1 MIFVDTSALAKRY
14 IEEPGSEKVRLL
26 MEEADGI
33 VVSRLAYAETL
44 SALIRRR
51 KAIRVSDADFDR
63 LLQDFRAE
71 WEDFIV
77 VEMNHDTLQ
86 FVDAVIEK
94 HALCGADSIHLS
106 TALCLRNAAAS
117 GITFVASDAELLA
130 AAQRERFPTIN
141 PQDS

>member
-26 MEEADGI
+26 MEEAEGI
-33 VVSRLAYAETL
+33 AVSRLAYAETL
-44 SALIRRR
+44 SALLRRR
-51 KAIRVSDADFDR
+51 KAIRLSDADFDR

-94 HALCGADSIHLS
+94 HALRGADSIHLS
-106 TALCLRNAAAS
+106 TALCLRNAAKEE
-117 GITFVASDAELLA
+117 ITFIASDAELLA